1 MSRGEPSRAASIPPM
16 PHHNPVLNAAGIH
29 HVALRTAD
37 FDRSVAFYTDTLG
50 CAPQMLWGDPGSRAV
65 MLDVGDGN
73 YIEVFERDEPEAPD
87 SEARLLHVCLRCGNV
102 DAVIERVR
110 NAGCTIT
117 VEPKDVPVANRVPG
131 GKTPITLRLAFF
143 KGPDG
148 EIIELMSC
156 PDL

>member
-1 MSRGEPSRAASIPPM
+1 MAHS
-16 PHHNPVLNAAGIH
+16 NPVLKSAGIH

-37 FDRSVAFYTDTLG
+37 FDRSLAFYTDTLG
-50 CAPQMLWGDPGSRAV
+50 CAPQMLWGDPGKRAV

-73 YIEVFERDEPEAPD
+73 YIEVFERPEPATESVPD
-87 SEARLLHVCLRCGNV
+87 EARVLHFCLRCDNV
-102 DAVIERVR
+102 DQVIERVR
-110 NAGCTIT
+110 DAGGTIT
-117 VEPKDVPVANRVPG
+117 VEPKSVPVNNKVPG

-143 KGPDG
+143 QGPDG

>member
-1 MSRGEPSRAASIPPM
+1 MA
-16 PHHNPVLNAAGIH
+16 HTNPVLKSAGIH
-29 HVALRTAD
+29 HVALRTTE

-50 CAPQMLWGDPGSRAV
+50 CAPQMLWGDPGKRAV

-73 YIEVFERDEPEAPD
+73 YIEVFERPEAESVPD
-87 SEARLLHVCLRCGNV
+87 EARLLHFCLRCGNV
-102 DAVIERVR
+102 DDVITRVR
-110 NAGCTIT
+110 AAGCTVT
-117 VEPKDVPVANRVPG
+117 VEPKDVPVDNRVPG

-143 KGPDG
+143 QGPDG